1 MISFY
6 IFLLL
11 FLLSWAIS
19 FLPQIRV
26 YLPEGKF
33 HSFKILYTAGA
44 SFLCFCFLQCSREE
58 GESSMVWK
66 GVAVHEFVHQKQ
78 QRWLSPLLFGLFYFG
93 EWLFRKYILHQSWMT
108 AYENLIWE
116 KQAER
121 ARFASLQSGKN
132 RFI

>member
-11 FLLSWAIS
+11 FFLSWAIS

-33 HSFKILYTAGA
+33 YSFKILYTAGA
-44 SFLCFCFLQCSREE
+44 SFLCFSFLQCSKKE
-58 GESSMVWK
+58 GESSIVWR
-66 GVAVHEFVHQKQ
+66 GVAVHEYVHQIQ
-78 QRWLSPLLFGLFYFG
+78 QRWLSPLLFGLLYFG
-93 EWLFRKYILHQSWMT
+93 EWLFRKYILRQSWLT
-108 AYENLIWE
+108 AYQNLIWE

-121 ARFASLQSGKN
+121 ARFAYLQRERN